1 MGMVIIVVFLVSFQ
15 SVDHLS
21 TSFGFAVRMA
31 GLGIGM
37 GIFQSS
43 NLSLIMGNVSTH
55 ELGIAGGLSG
65 LSRNLGTVCSVV
77 FLGAIFV
84 TLKTTEQDLGVASS
98 AQISDAVTT
107 YIEAFKFV
115 YGIAA
120 AIGFLGALLNFWLW
134 WNRTYSSY

>member
-1 MGMVIIVVFLVSFQ
+1 
-15 SVDHLS
+15 
-21 TSFGFAVRMA
+21 
-31 GLGIGM
+31 
-37 GIFQSS
+37 
-43 NLSLIMGNVSTH
+43 MGNVNTH

-84 TLKTTEQDLGVASS
+84 TLKTTGQDLGVASS
-98 AQISDAVTT
+98 AQINNAVTT

-134 WNRTYSSY
+134 WQRTYSSY